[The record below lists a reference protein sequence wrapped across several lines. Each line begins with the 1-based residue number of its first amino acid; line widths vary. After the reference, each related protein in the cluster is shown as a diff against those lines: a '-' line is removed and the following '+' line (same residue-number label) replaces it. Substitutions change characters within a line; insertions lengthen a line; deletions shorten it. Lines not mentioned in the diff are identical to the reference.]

1 MAALGAKLEE
11 KLEEKLEGAKLEEM
25 RAVVAAEETA
35 MAMARVLA
43 ASVGLDSSG
52 MAIRATEAVTAE
64 ERATMAA
71 CAGVRGG
78 TGVQV

>member
-43 ASVGLDSSG
+43 ASVGLGSSG
-52 MAIRATEAVTAE
+52 MAIRATEAVAAA
-64 ERATMAA
+64 ERATMVAF
-71 CAGVRGG
+71 AGVRGG